1 MPTEV
6 QARKTGEGFK
16 SKLEAVSAL
25 TEHTNNT
32 DRLDKSSKYIFQP
45 KQFYALS
52 QDDTFPHLG

>member
-32 DRLDKSSKYIFQP
+32 DRLDKSSKYIFLAQGIEL
-45 KQFYALS
+45 FRLE
-52 QDDTFPHLG
+52 DI